1 MMTLSERAI
10 LVLAVNMG
18 VVRQTTPLAVFDAPG
33 LPFFGP
39 FDFGPHDIADRKI
52 CLSRNRRRNPIF
64 APNVSRAGKQTVT
77 RLMKDTSG
85 HEARELR
92 TCTQYNAQ
100 LAFWDTVT

>member
-77 RLMKDTSG
+77 RLTKDTS
-85 HEARELR
+85 AL
-92 TCTQYNAQ
+92 
-100 LAFWDTVT
+100 